1 MNIML
6 AELGELENI
15 CERRSKVKLIETW
28 IVGGVIVFEREGDL
42 D

>member
-1 MNIML
+1 ML
-6 AELGELENI
+6 AELGELESI
-15 CERRSKVKLIETW
+15 WERSKVKLIDTW